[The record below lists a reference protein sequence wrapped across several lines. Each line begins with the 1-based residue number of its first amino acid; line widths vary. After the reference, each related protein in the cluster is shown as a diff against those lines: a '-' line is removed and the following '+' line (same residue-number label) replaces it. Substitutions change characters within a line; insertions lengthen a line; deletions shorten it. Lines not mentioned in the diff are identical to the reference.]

1 MDIAA
6 AAAKLAAEATL
17 GEEADNKGDIP
28 QFEEKAE
35 SRPSRR
41 TRADEAPSRRD
52 RQRDEPVYP
61 QKKSGRESKGQGK
74 QNHPVS
80 PWESGSTQ
88 QRTSG
93 HRPPKR
99 RTDAMTRL
107 VVKVGDQRNVR
118 PKDLVGAIANEA
130 NIAGDAIGAIQI
142 GDESCLVEVPE
153 SVVDKVLR
161 ALSRTTIKGQRVTA
175 RRERE
180 R

>member
-1 MDIAA
+1 
-6 AAAKLAAEATL
+6 
-17 GEEADNKGDIP
+17 
-28 QFEEKAE
+28 
-35 SRPSRR
+35 
-41 TRADEAPSRRD
+41 
-52 RQRDEPVYP
+52 
-61 QKKSGRESKGQGK
+61 
-74 QNHPVS
+74 
-80 PWESGSTQ
+80 
-88 QRTSG
+88 
-93 HRPPKR
+93 
-99 RTDAMTRL
+99 MTRL